1 MSDNYCYNCL
11 LNCAD
16 CTSNSDCRSCFPGY
30 YLNSSVLTCNFCPA
44 NCLTCDQYSSTRC
57 LSCADGYSLSPS
69 DTCDAISCSIPNCL
83 YCASSSSCKQ
93 CQIGYFWS
101 STQSA
106 CAVGASVLCEYGAE
120 GPYPNQCNNKCSKFA
135 YVGQKNSTAIWC
147 LPYTNIAISSSTY
160 SQLYYYSYNHLAT
173 LNQLLSAQKTLNQEP
188 TGEYSISIEAGNRLS
203 VPVLPGFYR
212 ITISIKYRSQSP
224 VLLTLTSTTE
234 SGTQQ

>member
-1 MSDNYCYNCL
+1 MAASQCEGGFYVSDNYCYNCL

-44 NCLTCDQYSSTRC
+44 NCLTCDQYSSARC

-69 DTCDAISCSIPNCL
+69 YTCDAISCSIPNCL

-135 YVGQKNSTAIWC
+135 YAGQKTSTAIWC

-188 TGEYSISIEAGNRLS
+188 TG
-203 VPVLPGFYR
+203 
-212 ITISIKYRSQSP
+212 
-224 VLLTLTSTTE
+224 
-234 SGTQQ
+234 